1 MLAVSAMLPSHPG
14 SHPPIVLVHGA
25 ANSASVWTLWQREL
39 AAHGWA
45 SYAIDLRGHGRSER
59 IDLSRTSMHDYAADV
74 CALARQFKPPPVVL
88 GWSMGG
94 LVALMVA
101 AAGLASAVVALAPSM
116 PARQRDPA
124 VEVRAGEFGPE
135 EYGILHHDPEEQR
148 TMPDLGREERLI
160 ALASLGRE
168 SRLAKDERSAGI
180 VVETLPCPLLL
191 VTGTA
196 DRAWPAER
204 YQDLWLKADNLSVEG
219 ASHWG
224 LVLSQRAL
232 ATLTPAV
239 SRWLT
244 GALQIRPLGGGN
256 RWEGTRAAPA
266 PHPGPS
272 P

>member
-1 MLAVSAMLPSHPG
+1 MLAVSATLPSHPG
-14 SHPPIVLVHGA
+14 TRPPIVLVHGA
-25 ANSASVWTLWQREL
+25 ANSATIWTLWQREL

-45 SYAIDLRGHGRSER
+45 SYAIDLRGHGRSQR

-101 AAGLASAVVALAPSM
+101 AAGLASATVALAPST

-124 VEVRAGEFGPE
+124 VELRTGEFGPE
-135 EYGILHHDPEEQR
+135 EYGITHHDPEGQR
-148 TMPDLGREERLI
+148 AMPDLDREERLT

-168 SRLAKDERSAGI
+168 SRLAKDERKAGI
-180 VVETLPCPLLL
+180 VVESLPCPLLL

-196 DRAWPAER
+196 DKAWPAER
-204 YQDLWLKADNLSVEG
+204 YQGLWQKADHLSVEG

-224 LVLSQRAL
+224 LVLNRRAL
-232 ATLTPAV
+232 ATLIPAV

-244 GALQIRPLGGGN
+244 GALQTCSL
-256 RWEGTRAAPA
+256 
-266 PHPGPS
+266 
-272 P
+272 